1 MAVRELDCQMAKL
14 LMVANNEYREAVW
27 RRSPELEIGDPNA
40 NYSTPRPEILIPRGA
55 NSIL

>member
-14 LMVANNEYREAVW
+14 LMVADDEYREAVW
-27 RRSPELEIGDPNA
+27 RQSPELEIGDPNA

-55 NSIL
+55 N